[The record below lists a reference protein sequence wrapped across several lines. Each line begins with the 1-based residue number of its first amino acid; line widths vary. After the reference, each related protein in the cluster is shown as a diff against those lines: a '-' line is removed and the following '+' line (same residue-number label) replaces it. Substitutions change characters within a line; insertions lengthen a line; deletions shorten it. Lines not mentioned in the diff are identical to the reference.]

1 MAAAAGKLRVAF
13 IKTLWGVT
21 PEMGNDGTPGGYE
34 ALFRR
39 IKAEGFA
46 GVETPVRVV
55 ADARAFRAALDAA
68 GLEYVAMVNT
78 CTFPPDDVASDD
90 PAAHLASLEAQLA
103 EAKALRPTLV
113 NAHSGRDSWPLPVA
127 QRFLERALALGEAAG
142 LLVAHE
148 THRGR
153 ILYNPWVTRD
163 LVRALPSLRLT
174 ADLSHFC
181 VVGERV
187 FAPSEAAWA
196 DALAAIAPA
205 TVHVHAR
212 VGYAQGPQVPH
223 PAAPEAAAALAA
235 HEGWWDAVLRA
246 RAAAGQ
252 ARITVE
258 PEHGTDGYQQRLPY
272 TGVETADIWQVNRWL
287 RDRLADRLGRLECV
301 EGVDL

>member
-1 MAAAAGKLRVAF
+1 MAPPSGKLRVAF

-21 PEMGNDGTPGGYE
+21 PAMGNAPGGYG
-34 ALFRR
+34 ALFAR
-39 IKAEGFA
+39 IKSEGFA
-46 GVETPVRVV
+46 GVETPVRMV
-55 ADARAFRAALDAA
+55 ADAAAFRAALDAA

-78 CTFPPDDVASDD
+78 CTFAPDDTASDD
-90 PAAHLASLEAQLA
+90 PEAHLASFQAQLLEAA
-103 EAKALRPTLV
+103 ALRPTLV

-127 QRFLERALALGEAAG
+127 TAFLERALALGAASG
-142 LLVAHE
+142 LAVAHE

-163 LVRALPSLRLT
+163 LVRALPALRLT

-187 FAPSEAAWA
+187 FSPSEGAWA

-205 TVHVHAR
+205 TVHIHAR

-223 PAAPEAAAALAA
+223 PAAPEAAGALAA
-235 HEGWWDAVLRA
+235 HEGWWRAILAA

-252 ARITVE
+252 ARLTVE

-272 TGVETADIWQVNRWL
+272 TGVETADIWQVNGWL
-287 RDRLADRLGRLECV
+287 RDHLARALAGLDCV
-301 EGVDL
+301 DGIDL